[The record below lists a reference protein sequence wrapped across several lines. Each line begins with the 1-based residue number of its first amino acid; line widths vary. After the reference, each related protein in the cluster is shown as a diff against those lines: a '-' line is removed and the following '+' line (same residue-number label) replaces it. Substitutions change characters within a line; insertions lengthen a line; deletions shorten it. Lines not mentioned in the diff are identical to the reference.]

1 MVVSQ
6 NDEIPIGWPFG
17 LGILN
22 MRLRVVEALPANVSA
37 EPYSLSLH
45 IPSASFSSV
54 SSSNLDTESTASFFK
69 DNSVSL
75 GHLIG
80 IRPGDRKRLYFP
92 NPLKFEEKENKPL
105 AKVSCSND
113 TSKSQEVDMSCGVCV
128 PSLLD
133 PLLIKISKSKKN
145 SRN

>member
-22 MRLRVVEALPANVSA
+22 MRLRVVESLPANNVSA

-45 IPSASFSSV
+45 IPSTSFSSV

-69 DNSVSL
+69 DSSVSL

-80 IRPGDRKRLYFP
+80 IRPGERKRLYFT
-92 NPLKFEEKENKPL
+92 NPLRLEEKEQKP
-105 AKVSCSND
+105 CSND
-113 TSKSQEVDMSCGVCV
+113 TSKSQEVDMSCGICI

-145 SRN
+145 LRN